1 MSWVSCGLEGAVG
14 DDLEARGQASRARGI
29 YQAGFLEWTAGF
41 DTGSV
46 CNGYDSG

>member
-1 MSWVSCGLEGAVG
+1 MSWGTCGVEGAFG
-14 DDLEARGQASRARGI
+14 DELQAGSQAGRTRGI